1 VTEVVL
7 APEAEEDL
15 AEAAAFLE
23 RRVPGLGERLT
34 VAVEDGLVRLSEN
47 PYVGPEIERGV
58 RKLLVRGFRYNL
70 IYRIEPT
77 HVLVL
82 AVAHHRRRPTYWRH
96 RDRPEVPG
104 TCSS

>member
-34 VAVEDGLVRLSEN
+34 VAVEDCLLRLSEN
-47 PYVGPEIERGV
+47 PHIGTEIERGV
-58 RKLLVRGFRYNL
+58 RKLIVRGFRYNL
-70 IYRIEPT
+70 IYRIEPA
-77 HVLVL
+77 HVLLL
-82 AVAHHRRRPTYWRH
+82 AVAHHSRRPTYWRH
-96 RDRPEVPG
+96 RNRP
-104 TCSS
+104 